1 MLETPS
7 AYTNG
12 YAKARLEDQ
21 ALADNYIK
29 HTTMG
34 DAVLDPVMEEL
45 SSLPPGD
52 LHRFI
57 EGGIEQRDEILAQ
70 APQVLR
76 DFFGDLEDPPW
87 LDFEAFRPGIRAF
100 HANVDLVL
108 VAFVTGVL
116 VEGFSTLIAKSFK
129 ITGRVASTKRFC
141 ATGTSK
147 ILPGL
152 TSKRFV
158 PVFAP
163 STQTSISCLSPSL
176 RVCSW
181 KAFRPLSP
189 SLSNYRA
196 SGLDKKTPAAE

>member
-7 AYTNG
+7 AYTDG

-45 SSLPPGD
+45 SSPPPGD

-57 EGGIEQRDEILAQ
+57 EGGIKSSGPRSWPKPRRFLA
-70 APQVLR
+70 
-76 DFFGDLEDPPW
+76 
-87 LDFEAFRPGIRAF
+87 
-100 HANVDLVL
+100 
-108 VAFVTGVL
+108 T
-116 VEGFSTLIAKSFK
+116 FSE
-129 ITGRVASTKRFC
+129 
-141 ATGTSK
+141 TSK

-163 STQTSISCLSPSL
+163 STQTSTLCLSPSS
-176 RVCSW
+176 RGCS
-181 KAFRPLSP
+181 
-189 SLSNYRA
+189 
-196 SGLDKKTPAAE
+196 